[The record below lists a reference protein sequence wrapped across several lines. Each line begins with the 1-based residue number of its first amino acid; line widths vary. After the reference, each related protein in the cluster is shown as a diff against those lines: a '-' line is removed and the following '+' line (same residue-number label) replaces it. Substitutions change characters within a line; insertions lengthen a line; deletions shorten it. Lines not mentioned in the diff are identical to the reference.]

1 MIGGQISPCGAVVR
15 KVGPALA
22 LLAVA
27 GWAVSGS
34 AARSA
39 PAASGATRSKIDR
52 EIRAAVN
59 AIVAAGAPGAAAEL
73 TVNGNSRYFTAGV
86 ASVSSRQPIRPND
99 HYRIAS
105 QTKPFT
111 AIIVQQ
117 LAAEKRLSLSDT
129 VRRWVP
135 GLVPNDRR
143 ITIRQLLDMTSGLHD
158 YFDATGAPFVLAVQ
172 RYPGLRWQPR
182 QLAAIGAAMRPD
194 FPPGARF
201 SYTNTNYE
209 LLGIIAEE
217 AGHASLSR
225 LMSLRIFKPLGLR
238 QTTYRPDVT
247 ALPRPFISGYYS
259 YENSAPLDVTSTSP
273 TITGPAGA
281 VVSTMP
287 DVSRVF
293 RALMS
298 GRLLPARSLQD
309 MITPSRQSVRAH
321 DPYGLGLE
329 LNDECG
335 KNFGHAGTFPGYKST
350 TATTRNGQSSFT
362 YVVNSTG
369 DFLKPLPWPPKILP
383 AIKHLRSVL
392 RCAIQGK
399 TPPSSG

>member
-1 MIGGQISPCGAVVR
+1 MVR

-27 GWAVSGS
+27 GSAVSGS

-39 PAASGATRSKIDR
+39 LTTAAASGATRSKINR
-52 EIRAAVN
+52 EVQAAVN
-59 AIVAAGAPGAAAEL
+59 AIVAAGSPGAAAEL
-73 TVNGNSRYFTAGV
+73 TVNGRRRYFTAGV
-86 ASVSSRQPIRPND
+86 ASVSSRQPIGPND

-105 QTKPFT
+105 QTKPLT
-111 AIIVQQ
+111 AIIVLQ

-143 ITIRQLLDMTSGLHD
+143 ITIRQLLNMTSGLHE
-158 YFDATGAPFVLAVQ
+158 YFDASGAPFVLAVQ

-182 QLAAIGAAMRPD
+182 QLAAIGAASRPD

-201 SYTNTNYE
+201 SYSNTNYE

-225 LMSLRIFKPLGLR
+225 LMSLRIFKPLALR
-238 QTTYRPDVT
+238 QMTYRPDVT
-247 ALPRPFISGYYS
+247 ALPRPFVSGYYS
-259 YENSAPLDVTSTSP
+259 YENSPPVNVTGTSP

-281 VVSTMP
+281 IVATMP
-287 DVSRVF
+287 DVSRMF

-335 KNFGHAGTFPGYKST
+335 KNYGHAGTFPGYKSA
-350 TATTRNGQSSFT
+350 TATTRNGHSSFT

-369 DFLKPLPWPPKILP
+369 DFVKQTPPWPPKILP
-383 AIKHLRSVL
+383 AINHLRSVL

-399 TPPSSG
+399 TAPARSSELSSP